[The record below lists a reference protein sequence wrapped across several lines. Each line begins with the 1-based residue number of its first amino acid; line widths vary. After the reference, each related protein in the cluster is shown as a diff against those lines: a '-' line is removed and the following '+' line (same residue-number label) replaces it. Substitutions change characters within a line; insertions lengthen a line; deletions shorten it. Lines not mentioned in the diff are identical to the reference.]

1 MIACCRLQVPIIID
15 GGVRRGSDVVKALA
29 LGADAV
35 MVGRPIIYALA
46 VGGQAAVESVLG
58 MLHRELELTMKLC
71 GCTSLRSIVRNIVIA
86 PPGAPATSSLAH
98 SRL

>member
-1 MIACCRLQVPIIID
+1 MLSQVPVIID

-35 MVGRPIIYALA
+35 MVGRPIIYGLA
-46 VGGQAAVESVLG
+46 VGGQPAVEEVLG
-58 MLHRELELTMKLC
+58 MLRRELDLTMKLC
-71 GCTSLRSIVRNIVIA
+71 GCTSVKSIVRSVVIA
-86 PPGAPATSSLAH
+86 PLGAPNTSSQAH